1 MLLDFKTKLDVNGN
15 GNYLTI
21 NTENNEF
28 SRMHSFTADYIVIN
42 RSDYKAMLENLK
54 RNGYT
59 ETEHTF

>member
-15 GNYLTI
+15 GQYLTI
-21 NTENNEF
+21 DTDNKEYTRNY
-28 SRMHSFTADYIVIN
+28 SYSTDYVCIK
-42 RSDYKAMLENLK
+42 RTDYKALLETLE

>member
-15 GNYLTI
+15 GLYLTVD
-21 NTENNEF
+21 TENNEF
-28 SRMHSFTADYIVIN
+28 SRLHSFAADYIVIN
-42 RSDYKAMLENLK
+42 RSDYKALLETLK

>member
-21 NTENNEF
+21 DIENNEF
-28 SRMHSFTADYIVIN
+28 SRLHSFTADYIVIN
-42 RSDYKAMLENLK
+42 RSDYKTLLETLE

>member
-15 GNYLTI
+15 GLYLTVD
-21 NTENNEF
+21 TENNKF
-28 SRMHSFTADYIVIN
+28 SRQHSFAADYIVIN
-42 RSDYKAMLENLK
+42 RSDYKALRETLE